1 MGLQDSATPQVPRFH
16 PDWRKMR
23 PPQAMWLQLQSAFTP
38 IAASHP
44 HGSLENALLFF
55 FIAVL

>member
-1 MGLQDSATPQVPRFH
+1 
-16 PDWRKMR
+16 
-23 PPQAMWLQLQSAFTP
+23 MWLQLQSAFTP